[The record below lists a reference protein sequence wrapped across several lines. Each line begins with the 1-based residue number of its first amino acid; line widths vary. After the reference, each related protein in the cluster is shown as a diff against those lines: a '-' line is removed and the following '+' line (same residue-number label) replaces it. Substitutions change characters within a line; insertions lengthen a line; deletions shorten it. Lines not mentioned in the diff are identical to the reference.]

1 MTSEN
6 LVAAITLILIPMVAV
21 YLIAFVNINK
31 KSK

>member
-6 LVAAITLILIPMVAV
+6 LVAGITLILIPMVAA
-21 YLIAFVNINK
+21 YLIVFVNINK